1 MTKAVKGFVKSV
13 PLVWGLAVRLLVVPG
28 VIRASVGV
36 DCLVPCPPSVA
47 PRTLN
52 PGAHHSSEVYETVR
66 FFFPVCQGAK
76 FGRFTLVK
84 SSCVMAGTTAEAR
97 GTFKR
102 SRLLAGGGGA

>member
-52 PGAHHSSEVYETVR
+52 PLRAQMRGGFSGRSLPWTPAQSREWAHRGLGLGVIGFR
-66 FFFPVCQGAK
+66 
-76 FGRFTLVK
+76 GRRVHGCVK
-84 SSCVMAGTTAEAR
+84 E
-97 GTFKR
+97 
-102 SRLLAGGGGA
+102 GGIEFRD

>member
-47 PRTLN
+47 PRI
-52 PGAHHSSEVYETVR
+52 GFRVR
-66 FFFPVCQGAK
+66 
-76 FGRFTLVK
+76 
-84 SSCVMAGTTAEAR
+84 AR
-97 GTFKR
+97 V
-102 SRLLAGGGGA
+102 